1 MLNYQLSLIDPKRL
15 LSADVIYNPNDG
27 EFKKYGPPESKD
39 HIFLYTGGIY
49 QARKADYVLMAFE
62 RLLQVHPNS
71 FLYFVGTRLS
81 DQSLALV
88 STDTRAQI
96 KLFPHTRNL
105 DDFYRKA
112 TALIDIDADLEND
125 VFLSSKVINY
135 LMVDRFIISE
145 TGTNSP
151 SRKLF
156 NGIPSI
162 LQCGHDPTELYNGM
176 GYSII
181 NKNNLCTKDRAEVI
195 SKFSIGNI
203 TDNFMTHF
211 KKEI

>member
-1 MLNYQLSLIDPKRL
+1 
-15 LSADVIYNPNDG
+15 
-27 EFKKYGPPESKD
+27 
-39 HIFLYTGGIY
+39 
-49 QARKADYVLMAFE
+49 
-62 RLLQVHPNS
+62 
-71 FLYFVGTRLS
+71 
-81 DQSLALV
+81 
-88 STDTRAQI
+88 
-96 KLFPHTRNL
+96 
-105 DDFYRKA
+105 
-112 TALIDIDADLEND
+112 
-125 VFLSSKVINY
+125 
-135 LMVDRFIISE
+135 MVDRFIISE